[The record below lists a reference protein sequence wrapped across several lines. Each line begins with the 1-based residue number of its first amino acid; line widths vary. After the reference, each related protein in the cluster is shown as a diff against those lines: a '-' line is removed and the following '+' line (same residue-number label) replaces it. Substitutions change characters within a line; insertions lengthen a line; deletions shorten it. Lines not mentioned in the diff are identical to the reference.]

1 MRGLALICLLLSRP
15 VGAAPPRQA
24 QALPDAGAAPASPD
38 GSVPDSVTSEN
49 DPEDP
54 NNVAQFPD
62 LPGAETAPAPAPP
75 PAPAPTPSPAEKPVL
90 PMPAA
95 TTSPVPPI
103 TIENPNAEAQTA
115 PPVAAASTL
124 PVTEFPAPAEP
135 TTTLLPGHQIIQDP
149 KKSTF
154 MAVGLG
160 VGAAAAAA
168 AGIATGV
175 AAAVGKTKNVGLSPE
190 PVQAGDT
197 AIALD
202 HIGDLQPGDVVTIDG
217 EEMTVATVTRTDS
230 VEQAEA
236 EAYADNV
243 ATNPAEVT
251 TAVPLVVTTTPAVAP
266 AAVVPA
272 AQAPVTPRRLD
283 EQRRD
288 HAGAQVRRMAG
299 VVTFNAP
306 MKTAHP
312 SGASIQKEITRNGGT
327 VNPPMNVM
335 GNEIGAGRQFQ
346 TTEPPFRS
354 SSGGSFDIFQAN
366 LSGVDGNVLG
376 GFIISL
382 LICLIC
388 CGGGAVMCCIFQ
400 NHRKRMMMVHG
411 YPDYYDGEDGAP
423 LMMPY

>member
-24 QALPDAGAAPASPD
+24 QALPAASPT
-38 GSVPDSVTSEN
+38 DSVTDEN

-62 LPGAETAPAPAPP
+62 LPGAATAPAPP
-75 PAPAPTPSPAEKPVL
+75 PPPPPPPPPAPVETPPPAPV
-90 PMPAA
+90 
-95 TTSPVPPI
+95 TTPVPPI

-115 PPVAAASTL
+115 PPEANPSTL
-124 PVTEFPAPAEP
+124 PVTTFPAPVEPP

-149 KKSTF
+149 RKSTF

-175 AAAVGKTKNVGLSPE
+175 AAAVGKTKQIGASPE

-230 VEQAEA
+230 LAAAEA
-236 EAYADNV
+236 ESYADNV

-251 TAVPLVVTTTPAVAP
+251 TVVPAVPGAPVTTVPPVSYSLGPPTVVPAAQAAAVVTTTPAV
-266 AAVVPA
+266 
-272 AQAPVTPRRLD
+272 PVAPRRLD
-283 EQRRD
+283 EPL
-288 HAGAQVRRMAG
+288 RRMSG
-299 VVTFNAP
+299 VVTFSAP
-306 MKTAHP
+306 MKVAHP
-312 SGASIQKEITRNGGT
+312 SGATIQKEITKNGGT
-327 VNPPMNVM
+327 ANPPMNVM

-382 LICLIC
+382 LICCIC
-388 CGGGAVMCCIFQ
+388 VGGGAAMCCILQ
-400 NHRKRMMMVHG
+400 NHRKRMI